1 MATVEHTTTMRD
13 LVLRVYQSPMRAGNC
28 RAVSESNHPTRWVRL
43 SQVQRLG
50 VGAATR
56 KVAALLQE
64 KRRKQQRED
73 VAGRERPAS

>member
-1 MATVEHTTTMRD
+1 MRD
-13 LVLRVYQSPMRAGNC
+13 LVLQVYQPPVRAGNR
-28 RAVSESNHPTRWVRL
+28 RAVPESNHPTRWVRL
-43 SQVQRLG
+43 NRVQRLG

-73 VAGRERPAS
+73 VAGRQRPAS